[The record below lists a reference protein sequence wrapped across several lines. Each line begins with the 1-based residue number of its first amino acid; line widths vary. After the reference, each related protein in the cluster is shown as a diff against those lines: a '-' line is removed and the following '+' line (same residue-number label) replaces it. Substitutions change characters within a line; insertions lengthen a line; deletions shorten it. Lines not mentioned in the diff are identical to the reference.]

1 MGKGSGRRPQSV
13 TDKQMEDAWD
23 RIFKT
28 TMKIRKEENIGQD
41 KSDTKQPKEDKDR
54 WLHDSSDS

>member
-23 RIFKT
+23 RIFNT